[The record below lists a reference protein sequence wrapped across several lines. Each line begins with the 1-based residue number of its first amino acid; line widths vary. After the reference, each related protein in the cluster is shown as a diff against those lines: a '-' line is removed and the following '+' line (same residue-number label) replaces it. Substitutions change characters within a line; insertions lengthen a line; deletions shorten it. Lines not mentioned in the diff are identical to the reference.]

1 VAFNRAIPYFISYM
15 FRRIIIH
22 LVWFIYVCNRLMIEE
37 ANLQETIFAIVLVGF
52 SLGYLVSWILYVIS
66 IFVIPEKEKY

>member
-1 VAFNRAIPYFISYM
+1 MAFNRAIPYFISYM

>member
-1 VAFNRAIPYFISYM
+1 MAFNRAIPYFISYM
-15 FRRIIIH
+15 FRRFIIH
-22 LVWFIYVCNRLMIEE
+22 LVWFIYVCNRIMIEE
-37 ANLQETIFAIVLVGF
+37 ANLQETIFAILLVGF